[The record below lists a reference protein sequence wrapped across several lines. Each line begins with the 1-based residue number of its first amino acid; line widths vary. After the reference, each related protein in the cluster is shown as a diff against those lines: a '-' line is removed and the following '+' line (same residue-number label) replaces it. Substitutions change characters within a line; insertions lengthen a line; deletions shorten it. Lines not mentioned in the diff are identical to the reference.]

1 MNKAMFFTFALA
13 ALAGQSMA
21 QSTSQYEFF
30 GRGRCADSQEQLY
43 EYWHLEGGKAKNLR
57 YKHDIS
63 ECKCDEC
70 EPTCATTN
78 GCIGFEYQC
87 CREGVRCSAG
97 ASLLFRKGTKPQWN
111 PPGNWSNVGPHGSA
125 TSVSYLNGV
134 GPIST
139 LRSSEPGRFCVRQSP
154 ASDDGALI
162 EEWNDVR
169 MGVAFTMV
177 GENGWRSGNWGV
189 VPTPLTEYTNWAQTF
204 ISIMTRDQPMAVYRR
219 RPYGLALH
227 VTRESNFWK
236 DFQVIGHGRDR
247 IVGGPGDGGSNTHP
261 SADWRLSMESQG
273 KSYEWFTSQKNA
285 ILAKY
290 NTVYG
295 NHDYNEFITNGMRAS
310 AIAGILFWERS
321 SKWDQQK
328 VSDAELC
335 SFLKQNAPGRLTPWP
350 VYGYTYGELKIIRH
364 LSCGG
369 LATGETIHV

>member
-1 MNKAMFFTFALA
+1 
-13 ALAGQSMA
+13 
-21 QSTSQYEFF
+21 
-30 GRGRCADSQEQLY
+30 
-43 EYWHLEGGKAKNLR
+43 
-57 YKHDIS
+57 
-63 ECKCDEC
+63 
-70 EPTCATTN
+70 
-78 GCIGFEYQC
+78 
-87 CREGVRCSAG
+87 
-97 ASLLFRKGTKPQWN
+97 LLFSKGTKPQWN
-111 PPGNWSNVGPHGSA
+111 PPGNWSNVGPRGSP
-125 TSVSYLNGV
+125 TSGPDFDGV
-134 GPIST
+134 GPIAKVT
-139 LRSSEPGRFCVRQSP
+139 HEGDEHRTCVRLSP
-154 ASDDGALI
+154 DDGPDDGAFI

-177 GENGWRSGNWGV
+177 GENGWRSGKWGV
-189 VPTPLTEYTNWAQTF
+189 VPQPLTEYEHWAQTF
-204 ISIMTRDQPMAVYRR
+204 ISIMTRNQPMAVYMN

-227 VTRESNFWK
+227 ISRDSHFWK
-236 DFQVIGHGRDR
+236 DFQVIGHGRDG
-247 IVGGPGDGGSNTHP
+247 IVGGPGDGGSHTP
-261 SADWRLSMESQG
+261 DTRDWRLPWESQG
-273 KSYEWFTSQKNA
+273 NSYEWFTSQKNA